1 VPKNP
6 ATTEL
11 SATTEFSASPE
22 LSAISEFSA
31 TTELSA
37 AAEPSALSHPL
48 CIDLDGTLVKSDTL
62 FDSLCQFLRKE
73 PWQFWRGPLWLARGK
88 ANLKIEAGRRAPL
101 DARRLPYNIDLLRY
115 LRAQRREGRT
125 IYLTTG
131 ADGALARRVAT
142 HLGIFDGVLASDS
155 TTNLTGNRKLRL
167 LKDRLGEFDYIGNS
181 RADLP
186 LLACA
191 SHAML
196 ANPTAALRLSLRMQK
211 IPIAYTF
218 WDQPPTARTVVKAI
232 RVHQWAKNILL
243 LAPLVLSHQLAPGS
257 VAAAV
262 AAFFCFSFMASA
274 NYLVNDMLDIE
285 SDRRHPAK
293 RMRPFAA
300 GDLSV
305 SGGIG
310 LALGL
315 FLASIALLPLL
326 PGAFAFWLGLYIV
339 STMAYSLFLKR
350 IAVVDVLLLS
360 GLYTLRLLAGGAAT
374 ATEIS
379 PWLAAFSI
387 FLFVSLAMVKRFSEL
402 ENLRERGAT
411 ITHGRG
417 YMVADLEQIR
427 SFGTSSATAAVV
439 VFALYISRP
448 DVIALYRHSGRLWLI
463 VPLLIYWLFRVWLL
477 ASRGELDDDP
487 VVFAMHDRMS
497 LAVGAAVVA
506 LAIFAL

>member
-1 VPKNP
+1 MPENP
-6 ATTEL
+6 ATTEISDTPGL
-11 SATTEFSASPE
+11 SD
-22 LSAISEFSA
+22 LVR
-31 TTELSA
+31 
-37 AAEPSALSHPL
+37 PL

-62 FDSLCQFLRKE
+62 LDSLCQLLRKE
-73 PWQFWRGPLWLARGK
+73 PWQFWRLPLWLARGK
-88 ANLKIEAGRRAPL
+88 ANLKIEVGRRAPL
-101 DARRLPYNIDLLRY
+101 DARRLPYNVELLRY
-115 LRAQRREGRT
+115 LQAQRREGRT

-131 ADGALARRVAT
+131 ADGAVARRVAT

-186 LLACA
+186 LLDGARQ
-191 SHAML
+191 AML
-196 ANPTAALRLSLRMQK
+196 ANPTTALCLSLRLRK
-211 IPIAYTF
+211 IPIARAF
-218 WDQPPTARTVVKAI
+218 VDQPPTARTVVKAI

-243 LAPLVLSHQLAPGS
+243 LAPLALSHQLAPGS

-274 NYLVNDMLDIE
+274 SYLVNDMLDIE

-293 RMRPFAA
+293 RLRPFAA